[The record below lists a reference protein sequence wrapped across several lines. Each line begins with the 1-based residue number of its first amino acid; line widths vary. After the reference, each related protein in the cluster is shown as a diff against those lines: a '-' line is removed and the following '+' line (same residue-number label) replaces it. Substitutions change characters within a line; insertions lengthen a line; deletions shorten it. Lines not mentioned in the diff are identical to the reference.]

1 MNPTFIFH
9 KRARWVG
16 GVRCLGQ
23 SPKKI
28 RFFCTFPKPLLE
40 PAMEDTSQLGKTS
53 CNRNLLNRQF
63 LHRPISY
70 PLGFE
75 LENLRIKIIC
85 SYLVR
90 DIYTFTL
97 FAIMKV

>member
-1 MNPTFIFH
+1 MKPSNVLVKEAEKIG
-9 KRARWVG
+9 KV
-16 GVRCLGQ
+16 Q
-23 SPKKI
+23 SFTK
-28 RFFCTFPKPLLE
+28 FFGCFPKPLLE

>member
-1 MNPTFIFH
+1 MLVKEAEKIG
-9 KRARWVG
+9 KV
-16 GVRCLGQ
+16 Q
-23 SPKKI
+23 SFTK
-28 RFFCTFPKPLLE
+28 FFGCFPKPLLE

-90 DIYTFTL
+90 DICTFTS